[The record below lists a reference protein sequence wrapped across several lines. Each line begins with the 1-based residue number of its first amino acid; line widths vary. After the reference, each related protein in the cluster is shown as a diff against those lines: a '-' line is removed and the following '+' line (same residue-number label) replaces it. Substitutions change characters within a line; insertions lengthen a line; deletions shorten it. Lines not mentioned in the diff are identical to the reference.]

1 VRAALRGFD
10 NGGLIVKAELSQLI
24 ALQNADTCIRKLKAE
39 LDAVPGR
46 RAEIEKEFDQRAF
59 EFKGAEGE
67 RDAAHDKRTQLEAEL
82 VETRQKAEHADRA
95 LMASTNEKE
104 YTAAIREADAA
115 RKHASQ
121 LETQILEQMEALEGS
136 EKKMAELEPQVA
148 TLRAER
154 DEKLAAFDEQVK
166 REAEELEACRRD
178 RERLLSE
185 LPKPMGTLYNR
196 ISARIRDGIAMAE
209 ARNGSCTACFMA
221 LRPQVMSEVR
231 RGDEII
237 TCENCNRI
245 LYYVPT
251 GAATGENRSVSANAS
266 PEVATH

>member
-1 VRAALRGFD
+1 M
-10 NGGLIVKAELSQLI
+10 KAELEQLI
-24 ALQNADTCIRKLKAE
+24 ALQNADTSIRKLKADIE
-39 LDAVPGR
+39 AIPQR

-59 EFKGAEGE
+59 EIRELEKKRDEARSERVRLETELAEARIHVE
-67 RDAAHDKRTQLEAEL
+67 R
-82 VETRQKAEHADRA
+82 ADRN
-95 LMASTNEKE
+95 LMSAKKQEE
-104 YTAAIREADAA
+104 YTAAIREADAV
-115 RKHASQ
+115 RKQISQ
-121 LETQILEQMEALEGS
+121 LETQVLEKMEIGEQTEGQLK
-136 EKKMAELEPQVA
+136 EREPEIA
-148 TLRAER
+148 RLRTESDER
-154 DEKLAAFDEQVK
+154 IKAFDEETRTQQGK
-166 REAEELEACRRD
+166 LEAARAE
-178 RERLLSE
+178 RERLLST
-185 LPKPMGTLYNR
+185 LPKNMSAMYNR

-251 GAATGENRSVSANAS
+251 GSASGENRSVSTNAS

>member
-1 VRAALRGFD
+1 
-10 NGGLIVKAELSQLI
+10 VKAELSQLI

-39 LDAVPGR
+39 LDAVPER

-67 RDAAHDKRTQLEAEL
+67 RDAARDKRTQLEAEL
-82 VETRQKAEHADRA
+82 AETRQKAEHADRA

-121 LETQILEQMEALEGS
+121 LETQILEQMEALEGG

-154 DEKLAAFDEQVK
+154 DEKLASFDQQVQ

-178 RERLLSE
+178 RERLLAE
-185 LPKPMGTLYNR
+185 LPKPMGALYNR
-196 ISARIRDGIAMAE
+196 ISARIRDGVAVAE
-209 ARNGSCTACFMA
+209 AKNGACTACRMS
-221 LRPQVMSEVR
+221 LRPQIMSMIR
-231 RGDEII
+231 RGEEIV
-237 TCENCNRI
+237 TCDNCNRI
-245 LYYVPT
+245 LYHA
-251 GAATGENRSVSANAS
+251 GATPATS
-266 PEVATH
+266 PAVEHAHTV